1 MSDAVGAYF
10 PYVRLW
16 AKNGRELSIEHY
28 YGGPS
33 VCFLPGAGF
42 SALLSAF
49 VSELR
54 ALEYDPE
61 IMSVHVLLPKRDS
74 RHANV
79 FRAQNVKIIENEVL
93 ANLDLAFSL
102 QLNERPL
109 TAMLLD
115 PQGRIVAVDDSPS
128 VEALFAQGAALIAPL
143 DDATM
148 ISERHA
154 PVISLRSCIAIDDLA
169 ADRLTRAEQ
178 PQLAEFDHQLYRT
191 AAAVI
196 HKSYNFHVTRRS
208 ELQIKSADD
217 EAMIT
222 VNQARRYSRFTCV
235 IAGDESLLQLSF
247 PEFSQHYYQLQP
259 GDAMIFPS
267 NLLCSMDSQLSTGEL
282 ITLRFF
288 DDASARSDQGVS
300 DSDHFDPDAIERLY
314 WIYIDGQPDI
324 MPGYSVDDSAPSV
337 D

>member
-1 MSDAVGAYF
+1 MSDAVGAFF

-33 VCFLPGAGF
+33 VCFLPGTGF

-49 VSELR
+49 ASELR

-61 IMSVHVLLPKRDS
+61 IMAVHVLLPKRDAQ
-74 RHANV
+74 HANA

-102 QLNERPL
+102 QLNKRPL

-115 PQGRIVAVDDSPS
+115 PQGRIVAVDGSPS
-128 VEALFAQGAALIAPL
+128 VAALFAQGAALIAPL
-143 DDATM
+143 DDAKM

-154 PVISLRSCIAIDDLA
+154 PVICLRSCISVDDVPSH
-169 ADRLTRAEQ
+169 RITRTGQ
-178 PQLAEFDHQLYRT
+178 PRLAEFDHQLYRT

-208 ELQIKSADD
+208 ALQIKSADD

-222 VNQARRYSRFTCV
+222 VNQVHRYSRFTCV
-235 IAGDESLLQLSF
+235 IAGNNSLLQLSF

-267 NLLCSMDSQLSTGEL
+267 NLLCHMDSQLSTGEL

-288 DDASARSDQGVS
+288 DDASAGSDQGVS
-300 DSDHFDPDAIERLY
+300 DSDHFDPDAIERLF
-314 WIYIDGQPDI
+314 WIYIDGQPEI
-324 MPGYSVDDSAPSV
+324 MPGYSVDDSASKV